1 MACIGGPSAL
11 AAGLLYQL
19 NHPDHSVI
27 HCVTNRLDSNHDG
40 SASYYHQR
48 DAAPVYLNRVNRGPY
63 CVYIDLYKRAIGG
76 KRLAELAEKDR
87 HHVKISLNYANIKLR
102 HIFTIFIPNV
112 YHMALDLWLLPDKK
126 KAKMAHVI
134 QHACR
139 AIPIVESISERTGH
153 PVDSMLIHGKN
164 KACYIG
170 FPHID
175 GKDGPCP
182 KDQFNFVNKFAKIP
196 FEEISREGF
205 GPEVNQVLNFPGDG
219 LVSPTVIESMKR
231 QLVECRTTHGTR
243 RESGEVTRENVQI
256 TKLIVA
262 KDFTKEAAVRV
273 TQLEWM
279 DLKVCNRMF
288 VNSNCLILQVDVGLS
303 RVYMP
308 TSKITHNCEKQAA
321 QRPALYG

>member
-48 DAAPVYLNRVNRGPY
+48 DAAPVYLNKVNRGPY

-126 KAKMAHVI
+126 KAKMARVI

-153 PVDSMLIHGKN
+153 PVDSMLIHGKTRLVTLVSLTLMVRTDR
-164 KACYIG
+164 A
-170 FPHID
+170 
-175 GKDGPCP
+175 P
-182 KDQFNFVNKFAKIP
+182 KSNLTSFAEIP
-196 FEEISREGF
+196 FEEVSREGF
-205 GPEVNQVLNFPGDG
+205 GLEVNQVLNFPGDG
-219 LVSPTVIESMKR
+219 LVSPTVIESMKQ

-243 RESGEVTRENVQI
+243 QALGEITRENVQI

-273 TQLEWM
+273 TQLEWI
-279 DLKVCNRMF
+279 DLKVCYRMF
-288 VNSNCLILQVDVGLS
+288 VNSYRSILQVNVGLS

-308 TSKITHNCEKQAA
+308 TSKLTHTCERQTA
-321 QRPALYG
+321 